1 MRDNKHTE
9 VLKVDGMT
17 CANCALGIRK
27 HLEKNGVQ
35 EVAINFITSEA
46 SFAKDSKNTSNKV
59 IQLINE
65 IGYKAQSISIN
76 KKEEKLSSLEKKFIF
91 TLFFTLPLF
100 SHMFLPKDFFLQN
113 ALVQFALC
121 LPVFIVGLTYF
132 GKSALSSLKSRLP
145 NMDVLIMMGSSAA
158 FFYSIYGLTLSI
170 NGHPNAHNFLFFE
183 TTATIITLVLLGNVL
198 EYRSVKQ
205 TTTAIAELSAIQIGI
220 AKKEVNGEI
229 LETPFD
235 QVKVN
240 DILIINEGD
249 KIPVDGVLVWGSAL
263 IDESMLTGESSPLN
277 KEAESNVIGGT
288 IVTSGSIKIK
298 ATSVGK
304 NTLLS
309 QIIELV
315 KNAEENKPNIQ
326 SMGDNVSGVFVPVV
340 LVIAIITYFFS
351 SLLIAYYNVD
361 APISDPLLRAI
372 AVLVISCPCAMG
384 LATPTAVM
392 VGIGRAAKKG
402 ILLKGGGTLEKLASI
417 KKIVFDKT
425 GTLTTGD
432 FSVKN
437 INILEGEEQYVKSVI
452 FNLEKHS
459 SHPIAVSLMKNLKS
473 EAEVF
478 ELEGVKEEKGIGISA
493 KIGNDIFQI
502 GSSRLLQNTE
512 EHDLFLLKN
521 NKVIAT
527 IDIEDE
533 LKSDI
538 KKVLLQ
544 VKDFNINS
552 VLLSGDKRKKCEN
565 LNEKLHF
572 SEVYTEQLPHQKLE
586 KIEELVTKTPTA
598 MFGDGI
604 NDAPALARATVG
616 ISIGNATQVAI
627 QSADVILLDKTRL
640 HQLPKALQVARHT
653 LLTIKQNLFWAFAY
667 NIVAIPIAA
676 LGFLNPMWGALFMA
690 FSDVVVIGNS
700 VRLKY
705 KKIF

>member
-1 MRDNKHTE
+1 MSKKKHTE
-9 VLKVDGMT
+9 ILKIDGMT

-35 EVAINFITSEA
+35 EVAVNFITSEA
-46 SFAKDSKNTSNKV
+46 SFAQDSKNTSNKI

-65 IGYKAQSISIN
+65 LGYQAQTISLN
-76 KKEEKLSSLEKKFIF
+76 KKEKTLSSLEKKFIF

-100 SHMFLPKDFFLQN
+100 SHMFLPKVLFLQD
-113 ALVQFALC
+113 ALVQFVLC
-121 LPVFIVGLTYF
+121 LPVFIVGLMYF
-132 GKSALSSLKSRLP
+132 GKSALSSLRSRLP
-145 NMDVLIMMGSSAA
+145 NMDVLIIMGSSAA
-158 FFYSIYGLTLSI
+158 FLYSIYGWLLFYGTSQV
-170 NGHPNAHNFLFFE
+170 HNFLFFE

-198 EYRSVKQ
+198 EHRSVKQ
-205 TTTAIAELSAIQIGI
+205 TTTAIAELSEIQIGV
-220 AKKEVNGEI
+220 AKIEINGEI
-229 LETPFD
+229 SEIPFD
-235 QVKVN
+235 QIRVN
-240 DILIINEGD
+240 DILIVNTGD
-249 KIPVDGVLVWGSAL
+249 KIPVDGILVWGEAL
-263 IDESMLTGESSPLN
+263 IDESMLTGESIPVN
-277 KEAESNVIGGT
+277 KEVKSNVIGGT
-288 IVTSGSIKIK
+288 IVTSGSVKIK
-298 ATSVGK
+298 ANSVGK
-304 NTLLS
+304 DMLLS

-326 SMGDNVSGVFVPVV
+326 SMGDKVSAIFVPIVFGISV
-340 LVIAIITYFFS
+340 LTFFISHVYFAIS
-351 SLLIAYYNVD
+351 MQD
-361 APISDPLLRAI
+361 ALLRAI

-459 SHPIAVSLMKNLKS
+459 SHPIAVSLVKNLKS

-493 KIGNDIFQI
+493 KIGNDIFQM
-502 GSSRLLQNTE
+502 GSSRLLQKTE

>member
-1 MRDNKHTE
+1 MSKKKHTE
-9 VLKVDGMT
+9 ILKIDGMT

-35 EVAINFITSEA
+35 EVAVNFITSEA
-46 SFAKDSKNTSNKV
+46 SFAQDSKNTSNKI

-65 IGYKAQSISIN
+65 LGYQAQTISLN
-76 KKEEKLSSLEKKFIF
+76 KKEKTLSSLEKKFIF

-100 SHMFLPKDFFLQN
+100 SHMFLPKVLFLQD
-113 ALVQFALC
+113 ALVQFVLC
-121 LPVFIVGLTYF
+121 LPVFIVGLMYF
-132 GKSALSSLKSRLP
+132 GKSALSSLRSRLP

-158 FFYSIYGLTLSI
+158 FLYSIYGWLLFYGTSQV
-170 NGHPNAHNFLFFE
+170 HNFLFFE

-198 EYRSVKQ
+198 EHRSVKQ
-205 TTTAIAELSAIQIGI
+205 TTTAIAELSEIQIGV
-220 AKKEVNGEI
+220 AKIEINGEI
-229 LETPFD
+229 SEIPFD
-235 QVKVN
+235 QIRVN
-240 DILIINEGD
+240 DILIVNTGD
-249 KIPVDGVLVWGSAL
+249 KIPVDGILVWGEAL
-263 IDESMLTGESSPLN
+263 IDESMLTGESIPIN
-277 KEAESNVIGGT
+277 KEVKSNVIGGT
-288 IVTSGSIKIK
+288 IVTSGSVKIK
-298 ATSVGK
+298 ANSVGK
-304 NTLLS
+304 DMLLS

-326 SMGDNVSGVFVPVV
+326 SMGDKVSAIFVPIVFGISV
-340 LVIAIITYFFS
+340 LTFFISHVYFAIS
-351 SLLIAYYNVD
+351 MQD
-361 APISDPLLRAI
+361 ALLRAI

-417 KKIVFDKT
+417 KRIVFDKT

-432 FSVKN
+432 FSVKK
-437 INILEGEEQYVKSVI
+437 INILEGEEQYVKSII

-459 SHPIAVSLMKNLKS
+459 SHPIAVSLVKNLES
-473 EAEVF
+473 EVEVF
-478 ELEGVKEEKGIGISA
+478 ELEDVKEEKGIGISA
-493 KIGNDIFQI
+493 KLGNDIFQI

>member
-1 MRDNKHTE
+1 MRENKHTE

-17 CANCALGIRK
+17 CANCALGIKK
-27 HLEKNGVQ
+27 HLKKNGVQ
-35 EVAINFITSEA
+35 EVDINFITSEA
-46 SFAKDSKNTSNKV
+46 SFAKDSKYTSNKI

-65 IGYKAQSISIN
+65 LGYKAETISGN

-113 ALVQFALC
+113 ALVQFVLC
-121 LPVFIVGLTYF
+121 LPVFIVGLIYF

-170 NGHPNAHNFLFFE
+170 NGNPNAHNFLFFE

-198 EYRSVKQ
+198 EHRSVKQ
-205 TTTAIAELSAIQIGI
+205 TTTAIAELSEIQIGI
-220 AKKEVNGEI
+220 AKREVNGEI

-240 DILIINEGD
+240 DILIVNEGD

-277 KEAESNVIGGT
+277 KEVESNVIGGT
-288 IVTSGSIKIK
+288 IVTSGNIKIK

-304 NTLLS
+304 DTLLS

-315 KNAEENKPNIQ
+315 KNAEDNKPHIQ
-326 SMGDNVSGVFVPVV
+326 SLGDNVSGVFVPVV

-417 KKIVFDKT
+417 KTIVFDKT

-432 FSVKN
+432 FSVKK
-437 INILEGEEQYVKSVI
+437 INILEGEEQYVKSII

-459 SHPIAVSLMKNLKS
+459 SHPIAVSLVRNLKS

-478 ELEGVKEEKGIGISA
+478 ELKFVKEEKGIGISA

-502 GSSRLLQNTE
+502 GSSRLLQKSE

-533 LKSDI
+533 LKSDV
-538 KKVLLQ
+538 KKVLRQ

-572 SEVYTEQLPHQKLE
+572 SAVYAEQLPHQKLE

-640 HQLPKALQVARHT
+640 HQLPKVLQVARHT

>member
-1 MRDNKHTE
+1 MSKKKHTE
-9 VLKVDGMT
+9 ILKIDGMT

-35 EVAINFITSEA
+35 EVAVNFITSEA
-46 SFAKDSKNTSNKV
+46 SFAQDSKNTSNKI

-65 IGYKAQSISIN
+65 LGYQAQTISLN
-76 KKEEKLSSLEKKFIF
+76 KKEKTLSSLEKKFIF

-100 SHMFLPKDFFLQN
+100 SHMFLPKVLFLQD
-113 ALVQFALC
+113 ALVQFVLC
-121 LPVFIVGLTYF
+121 LPVFIVGLMYF
-132 GKSALSSLKSRLP
+132 GKSALSSLRSRLP

-158 FFYSIYGLTLSI
+158 FLYSIYGWLLFYGTSQV
-170 NGHPNAHNFLFFE
+170 HNFLFFE

-198 EYRSVKQ
+198 EHRSVKQ
-205 TTTAIAELSAIQIGI
+205 TTTAIAELSEIQIGV
-220 AKKEVNGEI
+220 AKIEINGEI
-229 LETPFD
+229 SEIPFD
-235 QVKVN
+235 QIRVN
-240 DILIINEGD
+240 DILIVNTGD
-249 KIPVDGVLVWGSAL
+249 KIPVDGILVWGEAL
-263 IDESMLTGESSPLN
+263 IDESMLTGESIPVN
-277 KEAESNVIGGT
+277 KEVKSNVIGGT
-288 IVTSGSIKIK
+288 IVTSGSVKIK
-298 ATSVGK
+298 ANSVGK
-304 NTLLS
+304 DMLLS

-326 SMGDNVSGVFVPVV
+326 SMGDKVSAIFVPIVFGISV
-340 LVIAIITYFFS
+340 LTFFISHVYFAIS
-351 SLLIAYYNVD
+351 MQD
-361 APISDPLLRAI
+361 ALLRAI

-417 KKIVFDKT
+417 KRIVFDKT

-432 FSVKN
+432 FSVKK
-437 INILEGEEQYVKSVI
+437 INILEGEEQYVKSII

-459 SHPIAVSLMKNLKS
+459 SHPIAVSLVKNLES
-473 EAEVF
+473 EVEVF
-478 ELEGVKEEKGIGISA
+478 ELEDVKEEKGIGISA
-493 KIGNDIFQI
+493 KLGNDIFQI
-502 GSSRLLQNTE
+502 GSSRLLPKTE

-521 NKVIAT
+521 NKLIAT
-527 IDIEDE
+527 IEIEDG
-533 LKSDI
+533 LKSDT

-544 VKDFNINS
+544 IKDLNINS
-552 VLLSGDKRKKCEN
+552 VLLSGDKRKKCED

-572 SEVYTEQLPHQKLE
+572 SKIYAEQLPHQKLE
-586 KIEELVTKTPTA
+586 IIEELVAKIPTA

-604 NDAPALARATVG
+604 NDAPALARATIG

-640 HQLPKALQVARHT
+640 HQLPKALHVARHT

-676 LGFLNPMWGALFMA
+676 LGFLNPMWGALFMT

-700 VRLKY
+700 IRLKY

>member
-1 MRDNKHTE
+1 MSKKKHTE
-9 VLKVDGMT
+9 ILKIDGMT

-35 EVAINFITSEA
+35 EVAVNFITSEA
-46 SFAKDSKNTSNKV
+46 SFAQDSKNTSNKI

-65 IGYKAQSISIN
+65 LGYQAQTISLN
-76 KKEEKLSSLEKKFIF
+76 KKEKTLSSLEKKFIF

-100 SHMFLPKDFFLQN
+100 SHMFLPKVLFLQD
-113 ALVQFALC
+113 ALVQFVLC
-121 LPVFIVGLTYF
+121 LPVFIVGLMYF
-132 GKSALSSLKSRLP
+132 GKSALSSLRSRLP

-158 FFYSIYGLTLSI
+158 FLYSIYGWLLFYGTSQV
-170 NGHPNAHNFLFFE
+170 HNFLFFE

-198 EYRSVKQ
+198 EHRSVKQ
-205 TTTAIAELSAIQIGI
+205 TTTAIAELSEIQIGV
-220 AKKEVNGEI
+220 AKIEINGEI
-229 LETPFD
+229 SEIPFD
-235 QVKVN
+235 QIRVN
-240 DILIINEGD
+240 DILIVNTGD
-249 KIPVDGVLVWGSAL
+249 KIPVDGILVWGEAL
-263 IDESMLTGESSPLN
+263 IDESMLTGESIPIN
-277 KEAESNVIGGT
+277 KEVKSNVIGGT
-288 IVTSGSIKIK
+288 IVTSGSVKIK
-298 ATSVGK
+298 ANSVGK
-304 NTLLS
+304 DMLLS

-326 SMGDNVSGVFVPVV
+326 SMGDKVSAIFVPIVFGISV
-340 LVIAIITYFFS
+340 LTFFISHVYFAIS
-351 SLLIAYYNVD
+351 MQD
-361 APISDPLLRAI
+361 ALLRAI

-437 INILEGEEQYVKSVI
+437 INILEGEEQYVKSII